1 MQKRDATIVY
11 DLGQI
16 LEMDADLTP
25 CKGTTNVKLNDSSSL
40 WLEFVDLCVRMILIR
55 PRFDADFS
63 WGWEGL
69 DPRLVSDDNSGIWE
83 VWFLFKNA
91 YRGDIALGS
100 LLRSTF

>member
-40 WLEFVDLCVRMILIR
+40 WLEFVDLCEN
-55 PRFDADFS
+55 DF
-63 WGWEGL
+63 
-69 DPRLVSDDNSGIWE
+69 NSSP
-83 VWFLFKNA
+83 V
-91 YRGDIALGS
+91 
-100 LLRSTF
+100 